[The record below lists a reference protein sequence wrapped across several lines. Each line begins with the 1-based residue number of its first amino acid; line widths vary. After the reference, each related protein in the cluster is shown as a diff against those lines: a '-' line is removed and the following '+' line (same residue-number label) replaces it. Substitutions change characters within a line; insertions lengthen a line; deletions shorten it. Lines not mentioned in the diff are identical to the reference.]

1 MRKSLLLLVALLS
14 IFSISAKQ
22 VSETEAALI
31 ATNFFKTNTSGITTK
46 SVPTVSL
53 AHEFKSD
60 DATLMYA
67 FNNGAN
73 GYVLVSGDDSIVPVL
88 GYSDNGQFDYN
99 NLPDN
104 ARTWFEMYGQ
114 MIKSVKEGKAK
125 PFKTYASDSSVE
137 PLVVAQWNQGYPYWN
152 LTPQI
157 NGNQCYTGCPATAMA
172 QIAYYHKWPVKSTG
186 SIDYVT
192 DSKNIHIT
200 AELNT
205 TFDWANMTP
214 TYDKNSSEESCTAVA
229 ELMRDAGYAMDM
241 DYTDEGS
248 GSTQNLIARAIVDN
262 LGYDKGLRIQYATTY
277 DPEDWVELLKEEL
290 DAARPILYCG
300 YTKMQEGHAFV
311 CDGYNEEGLFHI
323 NWGWGGVSNGYFV
336 ITALDPESQGMG
348 GANSGAGFNQ
358 GQLAIVNIQKPVD
371 DSVAIP
377 YTLLYSEN
385 EMEVTETTL
394 ELTLNNF
401 VNGGY
406 RPFNGDLMCG
416 VIAADRSVVLQF
428 RLASDFDCQV
438 FEEKNYTFSIS
449 KDAFIDNLED
459 GDYLLYF
466 YTVDENGTEVEVDF
480 SCDLL
485 KFHKE
490 DDEISFETES
500 EPELVGFNAICTSS
514 SDEYSEYLF
523 SFKFKNESSEVFSAA
538 LKVGYSGVADDSGL
552 ASVSSITGKTELVS
566 FSINPG
572 ETKDINVPSGQL
584 HNHMDYTLKILGEND
599 EEVNDSK
606 FEFNS
611 GRYHPIEFRDA
622 KVQKIDDDYVLNAK
636 IVNISAKGEVY
647 ENKISCLVYTELSLT
662 KVSETELS
670 IKVSPNEEV
679 EVTIP
684 LDTDE
689 LDFGEYRA
697 ILCYVY
703 NGKSVAMQPG
713 ELNAIPFAIKN
724 LPNLSA
730 SNFSL
735 ECARTS
741 ETISNYTITYDIT
754 NESNFYYD
762 GELQVK
768 FVGEDSED
776 VTPIV
781 NVVLA
786 PGETV
791 SVTHEPQYVELK
803 NEQNYQFEIIEA
815 GSAPIKNNTFEF
827 EVPEEHGLEHRDG
840 HVYVEDN
847 ELNISVNIVNIYDSN
862 NEEEEMVYSG
872 IIELDIYTI
881 NDELVKA
888 FTTKSVTIGCG
899 QTVVIRTSIPV
910 ENLPAGSYYLQLA
923 CDDETIIYPSK
934 APELH
939 FEIID
944 DPASIGDINVD
955 DSNRIVNVVSV
966 DGRIIKQNVN
976 ASDAHQGLAPGIYFI
991 GNKKVFIK

>member
-1 MRKSLLLLVALLS
+1 MRKSLLFLVALLS

-22 VSETEAALI
+22 VSEIEAALI
-31 ATNFFKTNTSGITTK
+31 ATNFFKTPTRGITTM
-46 SVPTVSL
+46 SVPMVSL

-67 FNNGAN
+67 FNNGTN
-73 GYVLVSGDDSIVPVL
+73 GYVLVSGDDSTVPVL

-99 NLPDN
+99 SLPDN
-104 ARTWFEMYGQ
+104 ARSWFEMYGQ
-114 MIKSVKEGKAK
+114 MIKSVKEGKSK
-125 PFKTYASDSSVE
+125 PFKTYASNSSVE
-137 PLVVAQWNQGYPYWN
+137 PLVVAQWNQGFPYWN

-262 LGYDKGLRIQYATTY
+262 LGYDKGVRIQYATTY
-277 DPEDWVELLKEEL
+277 NPEDWVELLKEEL

-311 CDGYNEEGLFHI
+311 CDGYNEDGLFHI

-336 ITALDPESQGMG
+336 ITALDPDSQGMG

-377 YTLLYSEN
+377 YTLIYSEN

-394 ELTLNNF
+394 ELTLSNF

-406 RPFNGDLMCG
+406 RPFKGDLMCG
-416 VIAADRSVVLQF
+416 VIAEDRSVVLQF
-428 RLASDFDCQV
+428 RLASDLDCQV
-438 FEEKNYTFSIS
+438 FEQNDYTFSIS
-449 KDAFIDNLED
+449 KEAMIDNLED
-459 GDYLLYF
+459 GDYILYM
-466 YTVDENGTEVEVDF
+466 YTVDDNGTEVEVDF

-500 EPELVGFNAICTSS
+500 EPELVGFNTICTSS

-523 SFKFKNESSEVFSAA
+523 NFKFKNESSEVFSAA

-552 ASVSSITGKTELVS
+552 ASVNGITGKTELVS

-572 ETKDINVPSGQL
+572 ETKDINVPSGPL
-584 HNHMDYTLKILGEND
+584 HNHMDYTLSLLGEND

-622 KVQKIDDDYVLNAK
+622 KVHKIDDDYVLNAK

-647 ENKISCLVYTELSLT
+647 ENTISCLVYTELSLT
-662 KVSETELS
+662 QVSKTELG
-670 IKVSPNEEV
+670 INVSPNEEV
-679 EVTIP
+679 EITIP
-684 LDTDE
+684 LDTDN

-697 ILCYVY
+697 ILCYVF
-703 NGKSVAMQPG
+703 NGNTVAMQPG
-713 ELNAIPFAIKN
+713 ELNAIPFVIKN
-724 LPNLSA
+724 IPNLSA

-735 ECARTS
+735 QCARATETS
-741 ETISNYTITYDIT
+741 SNYTITYDIT
-754 NESNFYYD
+754 NESDFYYD

-768 FVGEDSED
+768 FVGGGLED

-786 PGETV
+786 PGKTV
-791 SVTHEPQYVELK
+791 TVIHEAEYVELK
-803 NEQNYQFEIIEA
+803 NEQNYQFAIIDNGA
-815 GSAPIKNNTFEF
+815 APIKNNTFEF

-840 HVYVEDN
+840 IIKIEDN
-847 ELNISVNIVNIYDSN
+847 EAKVSVKIVNIYDSEDDD
-862 NEEEEMVYSG
+862 EEIDYSG
-872 IIELDIYTI
+872 VIVFEVYTTD
-881 NDELVKA
+881 DELVMEFSTESITIESGQA
-888 FTTKSVTIGCG
+888 VELQIDVPVDELSV
-899 QTVVIRTSIPV
+899 
-910 ENLPAGSYYLQLA
+910 GSYYIELKS
-923 CDDETIIYPSK
+923 DDGTIIYPSK
-934 APELH
+934 SPEFH
-939 FEIID
+939 FEISD
-944 DPASIGDINVD
+944 DPSSIGDIDVD
-955 DSNRIVNVVSV
+955 ASNRIVNVVSV
-966 DGRIIKQNVN
+966 DGRIIKQNVS
-976 ASDAHQGLAPGIYFI
+976 ASEAHQGLAPGIYFI
-991 GNKKVFIK
+991 GNKKVYIK